1 MQRSGTVNVT
11 THPGTNLCGVLGTL
25 VQLVLVELLQL
36 LHLLGVSLQQPS
48 PLLVELFDVVLIEF
62 LRSSA
67 TQATIQHI
75 ELHTLSWFLF
85 ETRCFVLPIA
95 KNMQV
100 FLKLRLFFALP

>member
-1 MQRSGTVNVT
+1 MVQRSDTENVT

-62 LRSSA
+62 LCPSA
-67 TQATIQHI
+67 TQATIHRI
-75 ELHTLSWFLF
+75 KI
-85 ETRCFVLPIA
+85 TRFVL
-95 KNMQV
+95 V
-100 FLKLRLFFALP
+100 CV